1 MANELKHGS
10 VGTELTQA
18 EWEGVGTHVFNSQAT
33 GDIVYAS
40 SATQLSRLAISGTA
54 THILSISGGVPAW
67 AAPAAAAAGSLT
79 GSTLASGV
87 TASSLTSVGTIATG
101 VWQGTDVGVAHGGT
115 GVSTL
120 AANSVLTGNGSSAIV
135 AEAALTFDGSTLGV
149 ARDGTTGI
157 QVSNTNASNP
167 ALGGFI
173 TLLERGTVFG
183 ASETFGF
190 RFLYDGNANTL
201 IIAGANESTVNTAIT
216 IARDSGNIT
225 LGGDIDL
232 GDNDLLNV
240 GASGSDWDSTSLRN
254 AGDYFGAINT
264 GMVLGHTAQTTA
276 GAQTAEFQML
286 AGDAATD
293 TLAASSMM
301 LGRWST
307 DATGPFIFMAKSRHG
322 TIAGNTIVQ
331 DDDSLGGIIWFAND
345 GTNMD
350 GNSASIYA
358 QVDGTPGV
366 NDVPGR
372 LIFQTTADGAVG
384 ATERMR
390 IDSAGNVGIGTT
402 APSSNL
408 EVAASDAGAT
418 LTLSSWDEDTVGSTG
433 LLKFTKSDSDT
444 IQTFEE
450 TADGEWLGTIGFYG
464 SDSSNTISTRSS
476 FIDVV
481 QDGSAGSTRV
491 ASYMSFGTGTNSG
504 AAAERMRI
512 HSTGEV
518 DFKSNALGITNVG
531 ASGNDWTRDDFTL
544 NGHVTDTQTMTLGG
558 TDGDK
563 SVELYLRTAASGVG
577 QLNVIFYQGSGNGA
591 ANNMGYILGLHNNG
605 GYFRLRS
612 HDINGSSGDEDIFR
626 VYDGNADIR
635 AHEDWVDDYYDYI
648 CDGCNK
654 HSDEVFTCCGE
665 VKWHDDVLALR
676 EMGKDET
683 VMQRMVDLGV
693 MHRDEGDD
701 WLGISLQK
709 AQHFTWSGIYQNR
722 ERMDAQ
728 HEAMDARLKRIEQ
741 ALGV

>member
-1 MANELKHGS
+1 
-10 VGTELTQA
+10 
-18 EWEGVGTHVFNSQAT
+18 
-33 GDIVYAS
+33 
-40 SATQLSRLAISGTA
+40 
-54 THILSISGGVPAW
+54 
-67 AAPAAAAAGSLT
+67 
-79 GSTLASGV
+79 
-87 TASSLTSVGTIATG
+87 
-101 VWQGTDVGVAHGGT
+101 
-115 GVSTL
+115 
-120 AANSVLTGNGSSAIV
+120 
-135 AEAALTFDGSTLGV
+135 
-149 ARDGTTGI
+149 
-157 QVSNTNASNP
+157 
-167 ALGGFI
+167 
-173 TLLERGTVFG
+173 
-183 ASETFGF
+183 
-190 RFLYDGNANTL
+190 
-201 IIAGANESTVNTAIT
+201 
-216 IARDSGNIT
+216 
-225 LGGDIDL
+225 
-232 GDNDLLNV
+232 
-240 GASGSDWDSTSLRN
+240 
-254 AGDYFGAINT
+254 
-264 GMVLGHTAQTTA
+264 
-276 GAQTAEFQML
+276 
-286 AGDAATD
+286 
-293 TLAASSMM
+293 
-301 LGRWST
+301 
-307 DATGPFIFMAKSRHG
+307 
-322 TIAGNTIVQ
+322 
-331 DDDSLGGIIWFAND
+331 
-345 GTNMD
+345 
-350 GNSASIYA
+350 
-358 QVDGTPGV
+358 
-366 NDVPGR
+366 
-372 LIFQTTADGAVG
+372 
-384 ATERMR
+384 
-390 IDSAGNVGIGTT
+390 
-402 APSSNL
+402 
-408 EVAASDAGAT
+408 
-418 LTLSSWDEDTVGSTG
+418 
-433 LLKFTKSDSDT
+433 
-444 IQTFEE
+444 
-450 TADGEWLGTIGFYG
+450 
-464 SDSSNTISTRSS
+464 
-476 FIDVV
+476 
-481 QDGSAGSTRV
+481 
-491 ASYMSFGTGTNSG
+491 MSFGTGTNSG